1 MTGARQTMSYQR
13 TKARSEYIH
22 WFKLSGSARF
32 NLSGSGILG
41 LPLQELPIQLSDL
54 EISAPGGYG
63 YPPLQQRLANRYG
76 VPQECVVSAI
86 GTSMANYLA
95 MSAALEPGDEVLIE
109 QPTYDPFL
117 EIARYLGATIRRLPR
132 APENGFQIS
141 LNDLQRLVTKST
153 RLIVLTNLHNP
164 SGALLEESTLRQIG
178 EIAQRHGARVL
189 VDEVY
194 LEMLFHQPVRT
205 SLHLGP
211 HFMVTSSLTKAF
223 GLSGLRCGWILADP
237 ELADRMWHLN
247 DLFGN
252 ISSHAA
258 ERMSVFV
265 FDHFEPISAR
275 AKALLTRNSKLLENF
290 LTANPHLE
298 TLRPPAGT
306 ILFPRVPGGDADAFC
321 NFLREKYETSVV
333 PGKFFEMPDRIR
345 LGIGGVT
352 QEVEEGLSR
361 LTQALH
367 EYRP

>member
-41 LPLQELPIQLSDL
+41 LPLKELPIQLSDL

-76 VPQECVVSAI
+76 VSQECVVSAI

-95 MSAALEPGDEVLIE
+95 MSAVLEPGDEVLIE

-117 EIARYLGATIRRLPR
+117 EIARYLGAAIRRLPR
-132 APENGFQIS
+132 APENDFQIS
-141 LNDLQRLVTKST
+141 LEDLDRLVTKST

-252 ISSHAA
+252 IPSHTA
-258 ERMSVFV
+258 ERMSVFAL
-265 FDHFEPISAR
+265 DHFEPISAR

-290 LTANPHLE
+290 LAANPHLE
-298 TLRPPAGT
+298 TLRPPGGT

-321 NFLREKYETSVV
+321 KFLREKYETSVV

-352 QEVEEGLSR
+352 QEVEEGLDR

>member
-1 MTGARQTMSYQR
+1 MTTTRQTVAYRR
-13 TKARSEYIH
+13 TQARSEYIH

-41 LPLQELPIQLSDL
+41 LPLKELPIQLSDL

-63 YPPLQQRLANRYG
+63 YPPLQQRLASRYG
-76 VPQECVVSAI
+76 VPQECIVSAI

-95 MSAALEPGDEVLIE
+95 MSAVLELGDEVLIE

-141 LNDLQRLVTKST
+141 LDDLERLVTKST

-194 LEMLFHQPVRT
+194 LEMLFHQPVR
-205 SLHLGP
+205 SAFHVGH
-211 HFMVTSSLTKAF
+211 HFLVTSSLTKAF

-252 ISSHAA
+252 IPSHAA
-258 ERMSVFV
+258 ERMSVFAL
-265 FDHFEPISAR
+265 DHFEPISAR
-275 AKALLTRNSKLLENF
+275 AEALLSRNRKLLEKF
-290 LTANPHLE
+290 LAGNPGLE
-298 TLRPPAGT
+298 TLHPPGGP
-306 ILFPRVPGGDADAFC
+306 ILFPRVPGGDAEAFC
-321 NFLREKYETSVV
+321 KLLREKYETSIV
-333 PGKFFEMPDRIR
+333 PGRFFETPNRIR
-345 LGIGGVT
+345 IGIGGET
-352 QEVEEGLSR
+352 QEVEEGLNR
-361 LTQALH
+361 LSQALR
-367 EYRP
+367 EYRS